1 MFVTSD
7 DDDVGHIQ
15 IVKTLLNKDAD
26 PDEANNDGE
35 WDWRRGDLSV
45 ADAFQLILTDI
56 APPSPTSPIHEL
68 HTKVSHLSFMR
79 PKVAMWL

>member
-35 WDWRRGDLSV
+35 
-45 ADAFQLILTDI
+45 
-56 APPSPTSPIHEL
+56 
-68 HTKVSHLSFMR
+68 
-79 PKVAMWL
+79 